1 MSAVS
6 LAFPGMEGGADV
18 QEAGQIVQS
27 DAAGQN
33 EDHAVKDEKSQP
45 GSYTVKNMYITQRF
59 LKGHPIRTILTY
71 DAQQLVLG
79 IMNGA
84 IAGIEPKWR
93 ELSNTR
99 NRVTKDVLATKNG
112 GKRKVTRLVQP
123 TLTPENSRTVMKRAF
138 AKYTKA
144 LKALES
150 VPLYE

>member
-71 DAQQLVLG
+71 DAQQLV
-79 IMNGA
+79 
-84 IAGIEPKWR
+84 
-93 ELSNTR
+93 
-99 NRVTKDVLATKNG
+99 
-112 GKRKVTRLVQP
+112 
-123 TLTPENSRTVMKRAF
+123 
-138 AKYTKA
+138 
-144 LKALES
+144 
-150 VPLYE
+150 